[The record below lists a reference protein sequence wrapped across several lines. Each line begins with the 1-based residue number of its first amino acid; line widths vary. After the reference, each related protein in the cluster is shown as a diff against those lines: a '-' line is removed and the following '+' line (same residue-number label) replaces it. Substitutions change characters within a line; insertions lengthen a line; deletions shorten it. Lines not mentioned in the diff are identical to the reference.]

1 MRARKIITE
10 FCDIPMFD
18 NHMVFKTLVIG
29 IPMHACV
36 LNSLQ
41 KAEEVPPPKWLEK
54 IKVPSED
61 RDLEQL
67 TSIGNE
73 ISKLETK
80 YSALNDK
87 ILKETQIKKLLY
99 EKNKSLENIV
109 KESFEELGFSCK
121 KKDDEDWIISSE
133 LGEGILEVTGSE
145 GTIDIQKLRQLLNYL
160 LDENKETEG
169 EKKAIL
175 VANHFLEMPIE
186 KRGAPFSKKV
196 IDESSVHSICLLPTT
211 ELFSLICDIRNGKTT
226 TKEAQKRI
234 LGTSGLFASNK

>member
-1 MRARKIITE
+1 
-10 FCDIPMFD
+10 MFD

-145 GTIDIQKLRQLLNYL
+145 GTLISRNSDSFLIIFLMKTKRQR
-160 LDENKETEG
+160 
-169 EKKAIL
+169 EKKKQ
-175 VANHFLEMPIE
+175 FLLQTI
-186 KRGAPFSKKV
+186 S
-196 IDESSVHSICLLPTT
+196 
-211 ELFSLICDIRNGKTT
+211 
-226 TKEAQKRI
+226 
-234 LGTSGLFASNK
+234 